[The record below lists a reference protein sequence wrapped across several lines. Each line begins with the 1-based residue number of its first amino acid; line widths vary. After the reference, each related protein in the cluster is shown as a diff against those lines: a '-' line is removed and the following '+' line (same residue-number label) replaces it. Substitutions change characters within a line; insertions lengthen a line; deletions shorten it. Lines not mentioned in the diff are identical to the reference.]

1 MVSLFYNKAK
11 KLFFLRIFLLS
22 VIGMAMSENRIFK
35 KQLDNGLT
43 ILVMPRHHVPKVSAQ
58 IWYNV
63 GSKHEKD
70 GEKGMAHLIEHMV
83 FKGTERLSES
93 DISAITN
100 KLSGSC
106 NAFTSYDYTGY
117 LFDLPTQHWE
127 QALDIFADCMSN
139 CTFKQE
145 HLNSELKA
153 VIQELKMYKDNYA
166 RALIE
171 DLIGVVFAGHPYG
184 YPIIGYKHDL
194 WNLDSA
200 KLKVFYHKHYV
211 PNNATLVLVGDVIPD
226 EAFKKAEQYFGK
238 IPARKVEKPS
248 DFYLEQD
255 LHAKSITL
263 YRDVK
268 QPVVTYAFTVPGSWY
283 KTDYVLHIMSW
294 LVGTGRGSRLHKRLV
309 EELDLAT
316 SVGAFSYDMFE
327 HGAFL
332 LRIQP
337 KDINKV
343 SEILVQVKII
353 LQEIIEKGFSDIE
366 FERAQ
371 AQTNAEI
378 LNLFESNQDLAGAL
392 GHLYLATGDEN
403 YLLNYQGMSL
413 PELKAGIKALVENCF
428 RPELMHTGLVLP
440 MQEKDKGYWQK
451 LQDRS
456 DEEDKKVLEGKTR
469 SVGLES
475 GSLVDA
481 IQPKDPVDFKYP
493 KYETFTLKNGVEVLY
508 AHDERVPKI
517 EVALEFKANH
527 FYDPEDKAGLNNF
540 VSHMLLKGTQKYS
553 AIELAEL
560 IERKGMGASASPG
573 YFLMSMLQ
581 KDAKQGFEILNDI
594 LTDSIFKEEAVEQVR
609 SKILNDIVEYWDQP
623 YSFVNDLV
631 ASRLYKGHPYSK
643 NSLGSVETVKNIS
656 RDDLVEFFK
665 KYISPRGTRLALVGD
680 LSGINLQE
688 LLEGTIGRWEGS
700 DVAEISY
707 PSLVD
712 VKGEEVTHY
721 INRDQVV
728 LSFAGLSIDR
738 KNPDYDKLLL
748 FDHVFGDGAGMSS
761 RLFQVRE
768 RTGLFYR
775 INGSLLAR
783 TGKQPGMTFVKTLVS
798 MDRLKEAE
806 KEIGAAITSAAETLS
821 ETELAE
827 ARRNLINS
835 MVDHF
840 ESYKNM
846 VSTFLYLR
854 RYDLPRDYFDKRV
867 EQLNECDLNS
877 VKDAAQ
883 KYLDI
888 SKMLKVKV
896 GRIS

>member
-1 MVSLFYNKAK
+1 MVNFFYNKAK
-11 KLFFLRIFLLS
+11 KRFFLRLFLLC
-22 VIGMAMSENRIFK
+22 VIGTTMSENRIFK

-43 ILVMPRHHVPKVSAQ
+43 VLVMPRHHIPKVSAQ

-117 LFDLPTQHWE
+117 LFDFPTQHWE
-127 QALDIFADCMSN
+127 QSLDIFADCMSN

-166 RALIE
+166 RAVIE
-171 DLIGVVFAGHPYG
+171 DLIGVVFSGHPYG
-184 YPIIGYKHDL
+184 YPIIGYKRDL

-200 KLKVFYHKHYV
+200 KLKAFYHKHYV
-211 PNNATLVLVGDVIPD
+211 PNNATLILVGDVSPE
-226 EAFKKAEQYFGK
+226 EAFAKAEQYFGS
-238 IPARKVEKPS
+238 IPAGKVEKPA
-248 DFYLEQD
+248 DFYLEKD

-268 QPVVTYAFTVPGSWY
+268 QPVITCAFTVPGSWY

-294 LVGTGRGSRLHKRLV
+294 LLGTGRGSRLHKRLV

-332 LRIQP
+332 IRVQP

-343 SEILVQVKII
+343 SEILIQVKSI
-353 LQEIIEKGFSDIE
+353 LQEIIKQGFSDSE

-371 AQTNAEI
+371 AQTNSEI
-378 LNLFESNQDLAGAL
+378 LNLFESNHSLAGTL

-403 YLLNYQGMSL
+403 YLLNYQNMNQE
-413 PELKAGIKALVENCF
+413 ELKSGIKALIENCF

-440 MQEKDKGYWQK
+440 MQDKDKAYWET
-451 LQDRS
+451 LQARS
-456 DEEDKKVLEGKTR
+456 DEEDKKVLEGRTR
-469 SVGLES
+469 TDCLEC
-475 GSLVDA
+475 GSLVEA
-481 IQPKDPVDFKYP
+481 IQPKDPVSFKYP
-493 KYETFTLKNGVEVLY
+493 KYETFTLNNGIEVLY

-517 EVALEFKANH
+517 EAALEFRANH
-527 FYDPEDKAGLNNF
+527 FYDPEEKSGLSNF
-540 VSHMLLKGTQKYS
+540 VSHMLLKGTEKYS

-560 IERKGMGASASPG
+560 IERKGMGVSASPG

-581 KDAKQGFEILNDI
+581 KDANQGFEILTDI
-594 LTDSIFKEEAVEQVR
+594 LTNSSFKDEAIEQVR
-609 SKILNDIVEYWDQP
+609 GKILNDIDDYWDQP

-631 ASRLYKGHPYSK
+631 ASRLYSGHPYSK
-643 NSLGSVETVKNIS
+643 NSLGSRETVKNIS
-656 RDDLVEFFK
+656 REDLFDFYK
-665 KYISPRGTRLALVGD
+665 KYISPQGTRLALVGD
-680 LSGINLQE
+680 FSGINVQE
-688 LLEGTIGRWEGS
+688 LLESTLGQWEGPE
-700 DVAEISY
+700 VEEISY
-707 PSLVD
+707 PALGD
-712 VKGEEVTHY
+712 IKGEEVTHY

-738 KNPDYDKLLL
+738 KNPEYDKLLL

-798 MDRLKEAE
+798 IDRLQEAE
-806 KEIGAAITSAAETLS
+806 NEIGAAIRSGAETLN
-821 ETELAE
+821 ENELAE
-827 ARRNLINS
+827 ARRNIINS

-854 RYDLPRDYFDKRV
+854 RYDLPQDYFDKRI
-867 EQLNECDLNS
+867 EALNACDLCS
-877 VKDAAQ
+877 VKEAAQ
-883 KYLDI
+883 KYLDTN
-888 SKMLKVKV
+888 KMVKVKV
-896 GRIS
+896 GRLK